1 MKGFVNISTNN
12 WNNNIREQRN
22 QQTKEYIK
30 RDERNIANVYWE
42 TKKHKNNARIQKS
55 GSPVTVLVASLFVH
69 RLNDIVYAFSS
80 TMKG

>member
-1 MKGFVNISTNN
+1 MFTEKQRSTR
-12 WNNNIREQRN
+12 I
-22 QQTKEYIK
+22 
-30 RDERNIANVYWE
+30 
-42 TKKHKNNARIQKS
+42 NARIQKS